1 MLRKGKLEQ
10 SEPSPRDPAPPN
22 KYARWRAAVEEL
34 LVSRWMRAPR
44 DVRELAATVVGMFDA
59 GARDTEVAAFLS
71 DEERALAGAPW
82 LTDAA
87 RLELARA
94 LQASAP
100 PPRPADSPNE
110 EP

>member
-1 MLRKGKLEQ
+1 MSRKGKPELSQ
-10 SEPSPRDPAPPN
+10 PLPRSPVAGN

-44 DVRELAATVVGMFDA
+44 DVQELAATVVGMFDA

-71 DEERALAGAPW
+71 DEERTQAGAPW

-87 RLELARA
+87 RLELVRELHTCVE
-94 LQASAP
+94 LQRLM
-100 PPRPADSPNE
+100 RPSSE
-110 EP
+110 EL